1 MAETEKPRLTVITNS
16 ELNSPTE
23 KEINYST
30 NPLTGESANPYYQKL
45 LEFNKREK
53 RKRFS
58 VEDLLR

>member
-1 MAETEKPRLTVITNS
+1 MAEKDKPRLTVITNS

-30 NPLTGESANPYYQKL
+30 NPLTGGSVNPYYQKL